1 MPRGRSRAGGALGR
15 DHRGDASPA
24 QGEPNAATAVGL
36 ITDQL
41 GRPQARPPPA
51 DAPDR
56 AAADQ
61 GADLLGVVNLAT
73 GQCEGDWLAVALAA
87 QVDLG
92 REAAT
97 RAAQR
102 LVLGAGFAA
111 GFARP
116 GGMLV
121 SAHDR
126 AVQEVQLP
134 ADPPLGI
141 GQGLQRL
148 QHVLPYARPAPAV
161 EPARHRAHPTIVPRQ
176 VAPGRTA
183 VEDPENA
190 VEDPAVVIIRPPGPR
205 LLRRQQRFQTRPLR
219 VAQFVTSLRWHAN
232 NMAPQTTSSTKR
244 SLQTRPRSAT
254 LSVSAL
260 RVSRRLPALLPVPGR
275 RDGQPARGP
284 GTASECS

>member
-1 MPRGRSRAGGALGR
+1 MPRDRSRADAALGW
-15 DHRGDASPA
+15 DHRDDAALP
-24 QGEPNAATAVGL
+24 QGKPDAAAAVGL
-36 ITDQL
+36 VADHL
-41 GRPQARPPPA
+41 GRSQASPA

-61 GADLLGVVNLAT
+61 GAHLPGVVKL
-73 GQCEGDWLAVALAA
+73 GDREDNRLAVALASR
-87 QVDLG
+87 VD

-97 RAAQR
+97 RSAQR
-102 LVLGAGFAA
+102 LVLGAGLAA

-126 AVQEVQLP
+126 AIQEVQLP
-134 ADPPLGI
+134 ADPPLSI

-161 EPARHRAHPTIVPRQ
+161 EPARHRPDPTIVPRQ

-190 VEDPAVVIIRPPGPR
+190 VEDPAVVIIRPPGP
-205 LLRRQQRFQTRPLR
+205 
-219 VAQFVTSLRWHAN
+219 
-232 NMAPQTTSSTKR
+232 
-244 SLQTRPRSAT
+244 
-254 LSVSAL
+254 
-260 RVSRRLPALLPVPGR
+260 
-275 RDGQPARGP
+275 
-284 GTASECS
+284 

>member
-1 MPRGRSRAGGALGR
+1 MFRIDIRVCLQSSKPEKNRTDSNHGEIVGGTLFVSCGNPSKVFQPIDQALDDVALAVCLAVEAGLAALVGFGR

-102 LVLGAGFAA
+102 LVLGAGF
-111 GFARP
+111 
-116 GGMLV
+116 
-121 SAHDR
+121 
-126 AVQEVQLP
+126 
-134 ADPPLGI
+134 
-141 GQGLQRL
+141 
-148 QHVLPYARPAPAV
+148 
-161 EPARHRAHPTIVPRQ
+161 
-176 VAPGRTA
+176 
-183 VEDPENA
+183 
-190 VEDPAVVIIRPPGPR
+190 
-205 LLRRQQRFQTRPLR
+205 
-219 VAQFVTSLRWHAN
+219 
-232 NMAPQTTSSTKR
+232 
-244 SLQTRPRSAT
+244 
-254 LSVSAL
+254 
-260 RVSRRLPALLPVPGR
+260 
-275 RDGQPARGP
+275 
-284 GTASECS
+284 

>member
-41 GRPQARPPPA
+41 GRPQAPPA

-56 AAADQ
+56 AAVDQ
-61 GADLLGVVNLAT
+61 GAHRPGVVNLAT
-73 GQCEGDWLAVALAA
+73 GHRDDNRLAVALAA
-87 QVDLG
+87 QVD

-102 LVLGAGFAA
+102 LVLGTRFTAC
-111 GFARP
+111 FARP

-126 AVQEVQLP
+126 AVPEVQLP

-141 GQGLQRL
+141 GLQRL
-148 QHVLPYARPAPAV
+148 QHALPYARPAPAI
-161 EPARHRAHPTIVPRQ
+161 EPARHRPDPTIVPRQ

-190 VEDPAVVIIRPPGPR
+190 VEDPTVVIIRPSGPR
-205 LLRRQQRFQTRPLR
+205 LRRRQQRFQTRPLR
-219 VAQFVTSLRWHAN
+219 VAQFVTSLGLHAN
-232 NMAPQTTSSTKR
+232 NMATQTTSSTKL
-244 SLQTRPRSAT
+244 SLQTRPRISSFSGSELACIISQYCSPETAT
-254 LSVSAL
+254 
-260 RVSRRLPALLPVPGR
+260 
-275 RDGQPARGP
+275 
-284 GTASECS
+284 

>member
-41 GRPQARPPPA
+41 GRPQAWPPPA

-73 GQCEGDWLAVALAA
+73 GQCEGDRLAVALAA

-97 RAAQR
+97 RSAQR

-141 GQGLQRL
+141 GLQRL
-148 QHVLPYARPAPAV
+148 QHVLPYARPAPEV

-190 VEDPAVVIIRPPGPR
+190 VEDPAVVIIRPPG

-219 VAQFVTSLRWHAN
+219 VAQFVTSLRSHAN
-232 NMAPQTTSSTKR
+232 NMAIQTASSTTL
-244 SLQTRPRSAT
+244 SLQTRPNMSHE
-254 LSVSAL
+254 L
-260 RVSRRLPALLPVPGR
+260 RTPLNAVIGFSEMIHGCVVGPVGER
-275 RDGQPARGP
+275 YR
-284 GTASECS
+284 EY

>member
-1 MPRGRSRAGGALGR
+1 MPRGRSRAGGALGW
-15 DHRGDASPA
+15 DHRDDAA
-24 QGEPNAATAVGL
+24 LTQGKPDAAAAVGL
-36 ITDQL
+36 VA
-41 GRPQARPPPA
+41 GHRGGPQARPPPA
-51 DAPDR
+51 DAADR
-56 AAADQ
+56 AATDQ
-61 GADLLGVVNLAT
+61 GAHLPAVVNLTA
-73 GQCEGDWLAVALAA
+73 GQCEGDRLAVALTA

-92 REAAT
+92 GEAAA

-102 LVLGAGFAA
+102 LVLGVRFTAC
-111 GFARP
+111 FARP

-126 AVQEVQLP
+126 AVQEMHLP

-161 EPARHRAHPTIVPRQ
+161 EPARHRADPTIVPRQ

-219 VAQFVTSLRWHAN
+219 VALFVTSLRWHAN
-232 NMAPQTTSSTKR
+232 NMAIQTASSTKR
-244 SLQTRPRSAT
+244 SLQTRPRT
-254 LSVSAL
+254 IDVGGCPPEHVSL
-260 RVSRRLPALLPVPGR
+260 EIEEFEW
-275 RDGQPARGP
+275 ARTP
-284 GTASECS
+284 SLA